1 MLYNMEQFNLEIH
14 RIVDNNNGTFY
25 YELSPT
31 NLALKDL
38 LLYGHD
44 ELIVETI
51 EETLVSEIEI
61 HKPEIFNVL
70 QTYYPEIAINY
81 YL

>member
-1 MLYNMEQFNLEIH
+1 MEQFNVEIH

-31 NLALKDL
+31 NLALKDF

-44 ELIVETI
+44 DVIVGTIAETVAI
-51 EETLVSEIEI
+51 EIEN
-61 HKPEIFNVL
+61 HKSEMFNVL
-70 QTYYPEIAINY
+70 QTYYPDIAANY

>member
-1 MLYNMEQFNLEIH
+1 MLYNMEQFNVEIH
-14 RIVDNNNGTFY
+14 RIVDNHNGTFY

-38 LLYGHD
+38 LLFGHD
-44 ELIVETI
+44 ELIVGTI
-51 EETLVSEIEI
+51 EATIIAEIEI
-61 HKPEIFNVL
+61 HKPEIFEIL
-70 QTYYPEIAINY
+70 EIYYPTIALNY

>member
-1 MLYNMEQFNLEIH
+1 MEQFNVEVH

-44 ELIVETI
+44 DIIVVTIAET
-51 EETLVSEIEI
+51 VDGEIEV
-61 HKPEIFNVL
+61 HKSEMFNVL
-70 QTYYPEIAINY
+70 ETYYPDISVNY

>member
-1 MLYNMEQFNLEIH
+1 MEQFNVEIH
-14 RIVDNNNGTFY
+14 RIVDNKDGTFY

-31 NLALKDL
+31 NIELKDML
-38 LLYGHD
+38 LHGHD
-44 ELIVETI
+44 DIIVGTI
-51 EETLVSEIEI
+51 EETMVTEIAE
-61 HKPEIFNVL
+61 HKIEMFNVL

>member
-1 MLYNMEQFNLEIH
+1 MLYNMEQFNVEIH
-14 RIVDNNNGTFY
+14 RIVDNHNGTFY

-38 LLYGHD
+38 LLKGC
-44 ELIVETI
+44 EGGEVETTNNRI
-51 EETLVSEIEI
+51 EMFEI
-61 HKPEIFNVL
+61 L
-70 QTYYPEIAINY
+70 QTYYPEMAVNY

>member
-1 MLYNMEQFNLEIH
+1 MDQFNVEIH
-14 RIVDNNNGTFY
+14 RTVDYGNGTFY

-38 LLYGHD
+38 LLKGC
-44 ELIVETI
+44 EGEEIETI
-51 EETLVSEIEI
+51 NNRIEM
-61 HKPEIFNVL
+61 FNVL
-70 QTYYPEIAINY
+70 ETYYPDIAINY

>member
-1 MLYNMEQFNLEIH
+1 MEQFNVEIH

-25 YELSPT
+25 YELVPT

-44 ELIVETI
+44 DTIVGTI
-51 EETLVSEIEI
+51 EETISNEII
-61 HKPEIFNVL
+61 VHKAEIFNVL
-70 QTYYPEIAINY
+70 QTYYPEIALNY

>member
-1 MLYNMEQFNLEIH
+1 MEQFNVEIH
-14 RIVDNNNGTFY
+14 RIVDNNDGTFY

-31 NLALKDL
+31 NLALKDF

-44 ELIVETI
+44 DIIIGTI
-51 EETLVSEIEI
+51 TETLVSEIEI
-61 HKPEIFNVL
+61 HKSEMFDVL
-70 QTYYPEIAINY
+70 QTYYPDIAANY

>member
-1 MLYNMEQFNLEIH
+1 MEKFNVEIH

-31 NLALKDL
+31 NLDLKDL

-44 ELIVETI
+44 DIIVGSV
-51 EETLVSEIEI
+51 EESIVSEIEN
-61 HKPEIFNVL
+61 HKSEMFDVL
-70 QTYYPEIAINY
+70 QNYYPSIAINY

>member
-1 MLYNMEQFNLEIH
+1 MEQFNVEIH

-31 NLALKDL
+31 NLALKDF

-44 ELIVETI
+44 DLIVGTIAETI
-51 EETLVSEIEI
+51 AVEIENN
-61 HKPEIFNVL
+61 KSEMFNVL
-70 QTYYPEIAINY
+70 ETYYPEIAVNY

>member
-44 ELIVETI
+44 DTIVGTI

-70 QTYYPEIAINY
+70 QTYYPEIAVNY

>member
-1 MLYNMEQFNLEIH
+1 MEQFNVEIH
-14 RIVDNNNGTFY
+14 RIVDNHNGTFY

-38 LLYGHD
+38 LLKGC
-44 ELIVETI
+44 EGVEVETTNNRI
-51 EETLVSEIEI
+51 EMFEI
-61 HKPEIFNVL
+61 L
-70 QTYYPEIAINY
+70 QTYYPSIAVNY

>member
-1 MLYNMEQFNLEIH
+1 MEQFNVEIH

-31 NLALKDL
+31 NLALKDF

-44 ELIVETI
+44 DLIVGTI
-51 EETLVSEIEI
+51 EETIATETII
-61 HKPEIFNVL
+61 HRVEMFEVL
-70 QTYYPEIAINY
+70 QTYYPDIAVNY

>member
-1 MLYNMEQFNLEIH
+1 MEQFNVEVH

-44 ELIVETI
+44 DTIVGTI

-61 HKPEIFNVL
+61 HKSEMFNVL
-70 QTYYPEIAINY
+70 QTYYPEISVNY

>member
-1 MLYNMEQFNLEIH
+1 MEQFNVEIH
-14 RIVDNNNGTFY
+14 RIVDNNDGTFY

-31 NLALKDL
+31 NLPLKDF

-44 ELIVETI
+44 DVIVGTIAETVA
-51 EETLVSEIEI
+51 TEIET
-61 HKPEIFNVL
+61 HKSEMFNVL
-70 QTYYPEIAINY
+70 QTYYPTIAVNY

>member
-1 MLYNMEQFNLEIH
+1 MEQFNVEIH

-31 NLALKDL
+31 NLALKDF

-44 ELIVETI
+44 DVIVGTIAET
-51 EETLVSEIEI
+51 VAVEIET
-61 HKPEIFNVL
+61 HKSEMFDVL
-70 QTYYPEIAINY
+70 QTYYPDIAINY